1 MGTRD
6 SMNKYGLMEYSFEIG
21 PIDDSG
27 ETVAIVGLEY
37 SSVSDDEKFYRK
49 EDVDALI
56 AEKDKEIARLND
68 LAHAHNI
75 ELRRKENLIA
85 ELREQVRRKF
95 RGNKNVC

>member
-1 MGTRD
+1 
-6 SMNKYGLMEYSFEIG
+6 
-21 PIDDSG
+21 
-27 ETVAIVGLEY
+27 VAIVGLEY
-37 SSVSDDEKFYRK
+37 SGVSDDEKFYRK